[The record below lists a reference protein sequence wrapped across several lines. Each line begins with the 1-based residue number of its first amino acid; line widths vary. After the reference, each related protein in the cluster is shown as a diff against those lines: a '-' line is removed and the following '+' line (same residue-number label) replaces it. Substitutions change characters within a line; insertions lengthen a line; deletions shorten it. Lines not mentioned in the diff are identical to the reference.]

1 MLATQRSNVFK
12 CYTVEYLT
20 SHLYLH
26 AISIYE
32 SLGEC
37 VYQENKSDKWDMTWY
52 TMRER
57 LHNYTIL

>member
-26 AISIYE
+26 GISIYE

-37 VYQENKSDKWDMTWY
+37 VYQENKSDK
-52 TMRER
+52 
-57 LHNYTIL
+57 